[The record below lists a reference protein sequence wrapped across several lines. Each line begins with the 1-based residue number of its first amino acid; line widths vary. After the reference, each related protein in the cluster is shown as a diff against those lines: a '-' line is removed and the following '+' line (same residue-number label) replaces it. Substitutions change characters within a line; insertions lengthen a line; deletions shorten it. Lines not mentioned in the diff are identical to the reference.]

1 MGSDSPIATALPL
14 QIISQELVIRS
25 GDLAIA
31 IVHADE
37 LQGLDGSDFA
47 AVDGEDGA
55 DGEELHEDG
64 GGDAGG
70 RLVRVLDVRIVA
82 DMVRGGAGH
91 HHGVAGGED
100 VGLVGADAHHLRVVV
115 ADGLQAGSMLICNF
129 IGGIHRNWS

>member
-1 MGSDSPIATALPL
+1 MGEGRSDSPIAPTLSF
-14 QIISQELVIRS
+14 QIISQELEIRS

-31 IVHADE
+31 IMRADE
-37 LQGLDGSDFA
+37 LQRLDGGDLA
-47 AVDGEDGA
+47 AVDGEGGA

-70 RLVRVLDVRIVA
+70 GLVRVLDFGAVGDVVFGR
-82 DMVRGGAGH
+82 AGH

-115 ADGLQAGSMLICNF
+115 ADSFQAGMN
-129 IGGIHRNWS
+129 